1 MRKREPRVNRRI
13 RVPQVRVIDLD
24 GAQIGVMPTR
34 DALKLAERQGY
45 DLVEVSP
52 ETAPPVCKIMDYG
65 KYKYELSKK
74 AKGSKKKQMAFQLKE
89 MRLRPKI
96 EEHDYQFKCKHIR
109 EFLTQ
114 GSKVKVFVEFR
125 GREMTHIEFGQR
137 LMERLQND
145 LEDVGTVGQKP
156 KMEGR
161 NLTMII
167 MPRSQIKKGVE
178 NAQDQNISRS
188 S

>member
-1 MRKREPRVNRRI
+1 MRKREVRVNRRI
-13 RVPQVRVIDLD
+13 RVPQVRVIDVD
-24 GAQIGVMPTR
+24 GAQVGVLPTR
-34 DALKLAERQGY
+34 DALRLAQEKGF

-52 ETAPPVCKIMDYG
+52 DTAPPVCKIMDYG

-74 AKGSKKKQMAFQLKE
+74 AKGTKRKLQAFQLKE

-96 EEHDYQFKCKHIR
+96 EDHDYKFKCKHIR

-125 GREMTHIEFGQR
+125 GRERAHTEFGQK
-137 LMERLQND
+137 LMERLKDD
-145 LEDVGTVGQKP
+145 LEDVGTTLQKP

-161 NLTMII
+161 NLTMMIV
-167 MPRSQIKKGVE
+167 PKSQRKKE
-178 NAQDQNISRS
+178 
-188 S
+188 

>member
-1 MRKREPRVNRRI
+1 VNRRI

-24 GAQIGVMPTR
+24 GAQIGVMATR
-34 DALKLAERQGY
+34 DALRLAEAKGY

-52 ETAPPVCKIMDYG
+52 ETMPPVCKIMDYG

-74 AKGSKKKQMAFQLKE
+74 ARDAKKKQMGFQLKE

-96 EEHDYQFKCKHIR
+96 EEHDYQFKCKHVR

-114 GSKVKVFVEFR
+114 GNKVKVFVEFR
-125 GREMTHIEFGQR
+125 GREMTHKEFGQR

-145 LEDVGTVGQKP
+145 LEDVGTMGQKP
-156 KMEGR
+156 QMEGR
-161 NLTMII
+161 SLTMTL
-167 MPRSQIKKGVE
+167 MPRPPSKKE
-178 NAQDQNISRS
+178 
-188 S
+188 